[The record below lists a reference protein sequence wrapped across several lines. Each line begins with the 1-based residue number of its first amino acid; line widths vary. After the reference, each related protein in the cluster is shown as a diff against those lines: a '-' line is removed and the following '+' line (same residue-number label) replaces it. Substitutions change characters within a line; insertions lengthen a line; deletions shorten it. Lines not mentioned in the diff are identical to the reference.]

1 MLRYDGPLLS
11 TPNSTPS
18 VYDML
23 SARGVTLTQGGMIDY
38 YHSKVSSWLE
48 AIIIH
53 LSFAPVADDE
63 AEDSGSGSGRGVILR
78 LRFLGWGSDCEQ
90 RVEIRGD
97 DDTVVAMDILPFKA
111 VTQDKVRVIVNV
123 CMYVCIHVYAS
134 ISAYVKIYPYLVI
147 LILPNW

>member
-53 LSFAPVADDE
+53 LSFSPVADDE
-63 AEDSGSGSGRGVILR
+63 AEDSGSGRGVILR

-111 VTQDKVRVIVNV
+111 VTQDKVRVIVSMYV
-123 CMYVCIHVYAS
+123 CMYKCMCVKDKYMVYLYWLLCNIFS
-134 ISAYVKIYPYLVI
+134 YQ
-147 LILPNW
+147 